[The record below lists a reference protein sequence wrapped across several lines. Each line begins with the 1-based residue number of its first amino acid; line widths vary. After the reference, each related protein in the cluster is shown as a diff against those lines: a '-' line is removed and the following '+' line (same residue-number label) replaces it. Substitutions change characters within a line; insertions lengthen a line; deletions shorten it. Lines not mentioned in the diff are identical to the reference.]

1 MQTIFNFKFQLIK
14 YVFFIICIFI
24 VNYSF
29 AYTLDSI
36 EVFSNAMKK
45 NIKSYI
51 ILPNDYEKNT
61 KKYSVVYLLHG
72 YNGNY
77 KSWVKD
83 APNILKDAD
92 LYNLI
97 LVCPDGNNSWY
108 LNSPVNPEIQYNTYI
123 AKELI
128 PFIDNKYRTI
138 NNEFGRAI
146 TGYSMGGHGAMYL
159 ALNNPNTF
167 IAVGS
172 ICGGMDIK
180 KFKNNWDLSKLLGD
194 SVQQNNWINHTVIDL
209 FKNEKQPNFFI
220 IFDCGLN
227 DFFLEVNRDL
237 HQQLLQQNI
246 VHEYTERPGA
256 HNKQYWKN
264 SIDFQLLF
272 FYKKLLQSK

>member
-1 MQTIFNFKFQLIK
+1 MQTKILLIK
-14 YVFFIICIFI
+14 YIVFTSLIFI
-24 VNYSF
+24 VNYCY
-29 AYTLDSI
+29 AYKLDSI
-36 EVFSNAMKK
+36 EVYSNAMKK
-45 NIKSYI
+45 NIKSFI
-51 ILPNDYEKNT
+51 ILPNDYQNNN
-61 KKYSVVYLLHG
+61 KKYAVVYLLHG
-72 YNGNY
+72 YNGSY
-77 KSWVKD
+77 QSWVKD

-97 LVCPDGNNSWY
+97 LVCPDGKNSWY
-108 LNSPVNPEIQYNTYI
+108 INSPVMPEIQYSKYI

-128 PFIDNKYRTI
+128 PFIDKNYRTF

-146 TGYSMGGHGAMYL
+146 TGYSMGGHGAFYL
-159 ALNNPNTF
+159 ALKNPNMF
-167 IAVGS
+167 IAAGS

-180 KFKNNWDLSKLLGD
+180 KFKNNWDLTKLLGD
-194 SVQQNNWINHTVIDL
+194 SLKQDNWVENTVIDL
-209 FKNEKQPNFFI
+209 FKKEKQPNFFI

-227 DFFLEVNRDL
+227 DFFLDVNRDL

-272 FYKKLLQSK
+272 FSKKLLRAN